1 MGLPAIP
8 WAELNIIQCPLY
20 PRKRTSRSMSALCQT
35 ATLISLFD
43 HLDRA
48 REKTLRDFVS
58 NILCRLQ
65 VDDEFKPQ
73 EICADGDR
81 HVQRRRHE
89 RSARFLPEPARSDGG
104 RADQSWRAR
113 LRHLFAAI
121 E

>member
-1 MGLPAIP
+1 
-8 WAELNIIQCPLY
+8 
-20 PRKRTSRSMSALCQT
+20 MSALCQT

-48 REKTLRDFVS
+48 LEKTLRDFVS

-73 EICADGDR
+73 DICTDGDR

-89 RSARFLPEPARSDGG
+89 RSARYLPEPARPDGG

-113 LRHLFAAI
+113 LHIYSRLLKERIIFI
-121 E
+121 TGPINDD